1 MHVEL
6 TERQKDYVLKYQR
19 ILERLADIQVDLK
32 NLEDESSSLIT
43 ELKELRAKE
52 KEEFPENDSLIEN
65 LEADN

>member
-32 NLEDESSSLIT
+32 DLEEESSSLIT

>member
-32 NLEDESSSLIT
+32 NLEEESSSLIT